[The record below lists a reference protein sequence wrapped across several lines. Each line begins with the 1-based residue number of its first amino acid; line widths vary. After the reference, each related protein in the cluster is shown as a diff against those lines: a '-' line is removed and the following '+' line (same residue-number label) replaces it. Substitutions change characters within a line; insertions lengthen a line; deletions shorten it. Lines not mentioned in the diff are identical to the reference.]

1 VSFNFASMI
10 QFTTVLKQFGEQGE
24 KTGWT
29 YIEIPIDIAQKLKPN
44 NKKSFRVKGK
54 LDDLAIKSVA
64 LMPMGGGK
72 FIMAVNAAMR
82 KGIGKRKGAMLKV
95 QLEADNK
102 KLQLSKELMEC
113 LQDEPKALAY
123 FKTLPPSHQH
133 YFSKWIEDAKAEQ
146 TKIKRIVQAITALA
160 KGLNFGLMLRSLKE
174 NNDSEMM

>member
-1 VSFNFASMI
+1 MV

-54 LDDLAIKSVA
+54 LDDFEIKSVA

-113 LQDEPKALAY
+113 LHDEPKALAY
-123 FKTLPPSHQH
+123 FKKLPPSHQH
-133 YFSKWIEDAKAEQ
+133 YFSKWIEDAKTEQ
-146 TKIKRIVQAITALA
+146 TKTKRIVQAVNALS
-160 KGLNFGLMLRSLKE
+160 KGLNFGLMARALKE
-174 NNDSEMM
+174 NKDDEML

>member
-1 VSFNFASMI
+1 MI
-10 QFTTVLKQFGEQGE
+10 QFTTALKKFGEQGE

-29 YIEIPIDIAQKLKPN
+29 YIEIPVDIAQKLKPD

-54 LDDLAIKSVA
+54 LDDFAIKSIA

-72 FIMAVNAAMR
+72 FIMAVNASMR

-102 KLQLSKELMEC
+102 KLELSKELMEC
-113 LQDEPKALAY
+113 LADEPKALAF

-133 YFSKWIEDAKAEQ
+133 YFSKWIEDARTGE
-146 TKIKRIVQAITALA
+146 TKTKRIVQAVNALS
-160 KGLNFGLMLRSLKE
+160 KSLNFGLMARALKE
-174 NNDSEMM
+174 NKDEGIF